1 MARTRN
7 IPVSEIRMDDGTQ
20 MRESIHDSVVLE
32 YAAVYAEKGAAGL
45 PPLVVV
51 HDGATI
57 RLVDGFHRL
66 HALRRTGIPSVR
78 CVVHEGDRAAA
89 RWMACSM
96 NAAHGIQRSNADKRL
111 AVKAAIAIK
120 PGLPDHAI
128 AAHCSVSANLVAS
141 VRGESAARQDPVP
154 AAAQRDAED
163 GPEQEDATHDDGD
176 GEACPEPAPAP
187 TPARSMED
195 DALGN
200 AVPQAIEEDFVS
212 TRRWADSW
220 LSRWRSLARELDEY
234 VSSKPAG
241 KGTPQEEHK
250 AVSAALRTLVAD
262 HLRPHFVC
270 PRCSGA
276 GSGCRACFRRG
287 WLPKAAL
294 AAFPAPRPAA
304 PPPDVEF

>member
-1 MARTRN
+1 
-7 IPVSEIRMDDGTQ
+7 MDDGTQ

-51 HDGATI
+51 HDGATV

-66 HALRRTGIPSVR
+66 HALRRTGIPAVR

-141 VRGESAARQDPVP
+141 VRAEATARQDPVP
-154 AAAQRDAED
+154 AAQPRDARDE
-163 GPEQEDATHDDGD
+163 PEQEAAPHDDGD
-176 GEACPEPAPAP
+176 GGACPEPPRA
-187 TPARSMED
+187 PARSMED

-200 AVPQAIEEDFVS
+200 AVPQAIEEDFVT

-220 LSRWRSLARELDEY
+220 LSRWRALAQELDEY

-250 AVSAALRTLVAD
+250 AISSALRTLVAD

-276 GSGCRACFRRG
+276 ASSCRACFRRG

-294 AAFPAPRPAA
+294 AAFPAPK